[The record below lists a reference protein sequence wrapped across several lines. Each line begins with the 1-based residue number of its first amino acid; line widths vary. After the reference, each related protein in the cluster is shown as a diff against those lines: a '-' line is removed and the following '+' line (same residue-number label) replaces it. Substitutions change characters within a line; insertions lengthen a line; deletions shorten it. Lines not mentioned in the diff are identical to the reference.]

1 MDMML
6 VLKRTNMTAIWTHA
20 SAHILINMPL
30 VIILSIEVF
39 VTVIHS
45 GDIAVSA
52 RTVDTLMITS
62 NDLNLGLMNRAF
74 PDSTIQLWNQKPVNG
89 KYVIAYEFDPGLDHE
104 LTTLLPKVCSRNYY
118 KILKNVNRI
127 IIVELR
133 Q

>member
-30 VIILSIEVF
+30 VIFISIGKVF
-39 VTVIHS
+39 VKVIRS

-62 NDLNLGLMNRAF
+62 DDPNPGLMNRAF
-74 PDSTIQLWNQKPVNG
+74 PDSTIQLWNQNPVNG
-89 KYVIAYEFDPGLDHE
+89 KYVIAYELDPGLDE
-104 LTTLLPKVCSRNYY
+104 KLKTKLPKVCY
-118 KILKNVNRI
+118 ILYVTVRMFPI
-127 IIVELR
+127 PL
-133 Q
+133 